1 MPTWLQITQ
10 LGRSY
15 IMIGGPEMELLA
27 RQLPLWS
34 QVVVSDY
41 KGNLLGI
48 IIMSRYNYDYYYRK
62 LDNNISTVVH
72 WRGFSWR
79 IKVEVVQLSLTG
91 RQEY

>member
-1 MPTWLQITQ
+1 
-10 LGRSY
+10 
-15 IMIGGPEMELLA
+15 MIGGPEMELLA

-34 QVVVSDY
+34 QVVVSNY

-48 IIMSRYNYDYYYRK
+48 IIMFRYNYDYYRK
-62 LDNNISTVVH
+62 LDNISTVVH